1 MARRSLLLVVL
12 MMGLVFWGSTPGA
25 AQDEASVRAK
35 AYCIMDADTGKVL
48 DSQNP
53 QMMLPPAST
62 LKVGT
67 ALMALNNLKLT
78 DRVPVSGYAASAPPS
93 KINVRPGEV
102 YSVNDMLY
110 AILLASANDA
120 SRAMAERISGSE
132 ERFGRFMTAKLRE
145 MGAYRT
151 NFITANGLPA
161 DGQYTTAY
169 DLAHIFR
176 QAMKNPTFAKI
187 MSTKTYELNNG
198 KEVRNHNRFLFTT
211 PLAVAGK
218 TGYTRASRHTYVGMF
233 QNADRRIIVAL
244 LGSNGKWADLRV
256 LIEKG
261 FEEAGAPIAKLP
273 PAEEQLKRSPRYYS
287 KSRGKKKVS
296 ARSSRK
302 RTAVNAAIV
311 PMASTKVPR
320 RR

>member
-1 MARRSLLLVVL
+1 MARYGLWVMLLAG
-12 MMGLVFWGSTPGA
+12 GLLWGGATPGS
-25 AQDEASVRAK
+25 AQEESVVRAK

-67 ALMALNNLKLT
+67 ALMAINNLKLT
-78 DRVPVSGYAASAPPS
+78 DRVPVSAYAASAPAS
-93 KINVRPGEV
+93 KINIRPGEV
-102 YSVNDMLY
+102 YSVTDMLY

-132 ERFGRFMTAKLRE
+132 ERFGRFMTTKLRE

-151 NFITANGLPA
+151 NFVTANGLPA

-176 QAMKNPTFAKI
+176 QAMRNPTFARI
-187 MSTKTYELNNG
+187 MCTKTYELNNG

-211 PLAVAGK
+211 PLAVGGK
-218 TGYTRASRHTYVGMF
+218 TGYTKASRHTYVGMF
-233 QNADRRIIVAL
+233 QNEDRRIIVAL
-244 LGSNGKWADLRV
+244 LGSTGKWADLRI

-261 FEEAGAPIAKLP
+261 FAEAGAPIAKMP
-273 PAEEQLKRSPRYYS
+273 PAEEQLKRAAKPAAA
-287 KSRGKKKVS
+287 SRGKKKVS

-302 RTAVNAAIV
+302 KTAVNATMIPV
-311 PMASTKVPR
+311 R
-320 RR
+320 R